1 MRPPG
6 TPAELERRRRLAVRR
21 LQAGYSVA
29 QVAAFLEV
37 DPSSVRRWRGAFQ
50 RQGKRAL
57 RARRGAGRPPK
68 LSATQA
74 KIVRRWLRAPASEQ
88 GFATELWTGARLAWL
103 LEAEFGVRLTP
114 ARLSVWLRARGL
126 TPQKPARVPRERDP
140 QAIARWLE
148 ADRPRIKKGPPPG
161 SVPGAHRRERPLD
174 GAALG
179 PPRAKR
185 PCSASRERTARRSRC
200 ARRCGFRPTGSG
212 WASSTKAWSTA
223 TSTTGAWPPSWK
235 RCWPSSRGSA
245 WSCSGTAARC
255 TRARPSAPCSPSTPT
270 A

>member
-114 ARLSVWLRARGL
+114 AHLSVWLRARGL

-148 ADRPRIKKGPPPG
+148 ADWPRIKKRP
-161 SVPGAHRRERPLD
+161 AARER
-174 GAALG
+174 AW
-179 PPRAKR
+179 
-185 PCSASRERTARRSRC
+185 C
-200 ARRCGFRPTGSG
+200 
-212 WASSTKAWSTA
+212 SST
-223 TSTTGAWPPSWK
+223 
-235 RCWPSSRGSA
+235 R
-245 WSCSGTAARC
+245 AA
-255 TRARPSAPCSPSTPT
+255 S
-270 A
+270 